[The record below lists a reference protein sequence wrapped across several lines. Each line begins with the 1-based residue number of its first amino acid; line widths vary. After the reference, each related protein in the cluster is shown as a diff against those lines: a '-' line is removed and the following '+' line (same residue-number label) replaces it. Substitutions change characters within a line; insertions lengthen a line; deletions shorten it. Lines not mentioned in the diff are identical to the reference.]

1 MQNSG
6 EPQKTKLTWTK
17 EILEKHFQIKDLGIN
32 NRSKYTQAM

>member
-1 MQNSG
+1 MHNSG

-17 EILEKHFQIKDLGIN
+17 ETLEKHFQIKDLGIN